1 MTVDAGV
8 DWSDKV
14 VEAAKKK
21 AVELVAPVIPC
32 IHTYIHSFMHTF
44 EQCEVRIKR
53 ELSLALALVLRTHA
67 CTRAHTNTLAYLN
80 SQGIDGKGTTKRH
93 VVSTIMHTYT
103 WHEMKRFQF
112 GLG

>member
-53 ELSLALALVLRTHA
+53 ELSLVLALVLRTHA
-67 CTRAHTNTLAYLN
+67 CTRAHTNMLAYLN

-103 WHEMKRFQF
+103 CTR
-112 GLG
+112 